1 MFGSYGCDHCH
12 FKFQHRNNLITHVEV
27 VHQKLKLY
35 KCTTEEF
42 ENYQEDLKN
51 LANESN
57 FMGELNLKRNK
68 ENQNDDDEDE
78 TPKPKEKAGS
88 PTKVKKS
95 KNLRKAVLKREHF
108 KSVAVEDEFRRRNHE
123 CDKCGK
129 GFGTKNRLKS
139 HMATHENDE
148 NKNGDNTN
156 EKESKN
162 DDLTEKFEDPSPP
175 PTKKLAAQCQLCEKS
190 FKNQCLLNFH
200 VKKNHQVQGGNAK
213 MQDSTDLKCQV
224 CGKKF
229 VSKMKLDVH
238 VKSFH

>member
-1 MFGSYGCDHCH
+1 MFGKYSCGHCH
-12 FKFQHRNNLITHVEV
+12 FKFDYRTNLIVHVEV
-27 VHQKLKLY
+27 VHQRLKLY
-35 KCTTEEF
+35 KCSTEEF
-42 ENYQEDLKN
+42 EDYQESLKN

-57 FMGELNLKRNK
+57 FMQELDLQRKR
-68 ENQNDDDEDE
+68 ENQNDDEEE
-78 TPKPKEKAGS
+78 TPKPKEKTGS

-108 KSVAVEDEFRRRNHE
+108 KSVAEDEEFQKRE
-123 CDKCGK
+123 FKCDKCGK
-129 GFGTKNRLKS
+129 IFGTKNRMKS
-139 HMATHENDE
+139 HMSTHDDDE
-148 NKNGDNTN
+148 NKNCDNID

-162 DDLTEKFEDPSPP
+162 DDLTEKIEELSHPP
-175 PTKKLAAQCQLCEKS
+175 AKKLESQCQFCEKS

-229 VSKMKLDVH
+229 VQKTKLDTH
-238 VKSFH
+238 VKNFH